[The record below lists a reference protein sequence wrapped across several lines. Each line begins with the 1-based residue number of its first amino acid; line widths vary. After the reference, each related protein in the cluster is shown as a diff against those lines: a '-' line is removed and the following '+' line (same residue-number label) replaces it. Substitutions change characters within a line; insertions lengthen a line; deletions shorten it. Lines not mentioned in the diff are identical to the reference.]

1 MRQVEASAPTREEAI
16 KKALSELGVEMYEVD
31 DIKILDEG
39 SRGLFG
45 LGARPVKVQVT
56 VTKDLERPNRGGDRP
71 QRERSNEP
79 RREENRG
86 GNRDENRNR
95 DRGPKPERTD
105 KPARNDKPAHQE
117 KAPERK
123 PERGDRPQGN
133 APRDAAP
140 RQEKAPRENKPPRER
155 GERGGRDRNDRG
167 GNRDR
172 QQDRPQ
178 QQAASKPRE
187 EARRDER
194 PPRREQQP
202 RAERPSHT
210 EDKAA
215 FAQISDE
222 HGHQAATLLAEIIS
236 AMGIKAE
243 VSFQRDPESAARLEV
258 KSEDGAL
265 LIGRKGATLGALQYL
280 INRMIS
286 QSEDGESLER
296 VVVDVEGYLDRRRE
310 SLEDLARSMAA
321 KARETGRSMRLKPM
335 SPQERRIIHVTLQGD
350 SDVRT
355 YSQGEA
361 LYRSVVISPS
371 AEVAVAIKSAGGGN
385 SGERRDGGRPNN
397 GGSAATTPSAG
408 KGRPLRNGR
417 RIRPRGGRRNE
428 TDVDAGAFGD

>member
-1 MRQVEASAPTREEAI
+1 MRQVIATAPSREEAI
-16 KKALSELGVEMYEVD
+16 KKALAELGVEMYEVD

-56 VTKDLERPNRGGDRP
+56 VTKDLERPARGNDRP
-71 QRERSNEP
+71 QREERKRDDN
-79 RREENRG
+79 RGGNREENRG
-86 GNRDENRNR
+86 GKGDDRGR
-95 DRGPKPERTD
+95 DRGPRGDRQE
-105 KPARNDKPAHQE
+105 KPARPERPAQE
-117 KAPERK
+117 KQSQPQERK
-123 PERGDRPQGN
+123 QERSGN
-133 APRDAAP
+133 P
-140 RQEKAPRENKPPRER
+140 PREASQKQDQPREQRPPRER
-155 GERGGRDRNDRG
+155 NDRNDRNERGGRDRNDRDR
-167 GNRDR
+167 NRTEER
-172 QQDRPQ
+172 GQ
-178 QQAASKPRE
+178 QQRPPRE
-187 EARRDER
+187 ERKREER
-194 PPRREQQP
+194 PRREPQAP
-202 RAERPSHT
+202 RAERPAHS

-222 HGHQAATLLAEIIS
+222 HGQQAAALLAEIIS
-236 AMGIKAE
+236 AMGIQAE
-243 VSFQRDPESAARLEV
+243 VAFKRDPEIAARLEV

-335 SPQERRIIHVTLQGD
+335 SPQERRIIHVTLQED
-350 SDVRT
+350 PDVRT

-371 AEVAVAIKSAGGGN
+371 AEVAVAIKSSGSTG
-385 SGERRDGGRPNN
+385 GERREKSGDDNANANNASRNNRLGRN
-397 GGSAATTPSAG
+397 S
-408 KGRPLRNGR
+408 R
-417 RIRPRGGRRNE
+417 RIRPRGGRRNDA
-428 TDVDAGAFGD
+428 DVDAGAFGD

>member
-1 MRQVEASAPTREEAI
+1 MRQVIATAPSREEAI
-16 KKALSELGVEMYEVD
+16 KKALAELGVEMYEVD

-56 VTKDLERPNRGGDRP
+56 VTKDLERPARGNDRP
-71 QRERSNEP
+71 QREERK
-79 RREENRG
+79 RDDNRG
-86 GNRDENRNR
+86 GNREERGRDRDR
-95 DRGPKPERTD
+95 DRGARNERQE
-105 KPARNDKPAHQE
+105 KPARPERPAQE
-117 KAPERK
+117 KQAQPQERK
-123 PERGDRPQGN
+123 QERSSSS
-133 APRDAAP
+133 
-140 RQEKAPRENKPPRER
+140 APREAAQKQEQPREQRPPRER
-155 GERGGRDRNDRG
+155 NDRNDRNERGGRERNDRDR
-167 GNRDR
+167 NRTEER
-172 QQDRPQ
+172 GQ
-178 QQAASKPRE
+178 QQRPPRE
-187 EARRDER
+187 ERKREER
-194 PPRREQQP
+194 PRREPQAP
-202 RAERPSHT
+202 RAERPAHS

-222 HGHQAATLLAEIIS
+222 HGQQAAALLGEIIA
-236 AMGIKAE
+236 AMGIQAE
-243 VSFQRDPESAARLEV
+243 VAFKRDPEIAARLEV

-335 SPQERRIIHVTLQGD
+335 SPQERRIIHVTLQED
-350 SDVRT
+350 PDVRT

-371 AEVAVAIKSAGGGN
+371 AEVAVAIKSSGSTG
-385 SGERRDGGRPNN
+385 GERREKSGDTNNNNTGRNN
-397 GGSAATTPSAG
+397 RL
-408 KGRPLRNGR
+408 GRNSR
-417 RIRPRGGRRNE
+417 RIRPRGGRRNDA
-428 TDVDAGAFGD
+428 DVDAGAFGD

>member
-1 MRQVEASAPTREEAI
+1 
-16 KKALSELGVEMYEVD
+16 
-31 DIKILDEG
+31 
-39 SRGLFG
+39 
-45 LGARPVKVQVT
+45 VQVS
-56 VTKDLERPNRGGDRP
+56 TKDLERPARGNDRP
-71 QRERSNEP
+71 QRDRSVEP
-79 RREENRG
+79 QTRREENRG
-86 GNRDENRNR
+86 ANREEGRGR
-95 DRGPKPERTD
+95 DRGARNDRPEKPARTD
-105 KPARNDKPAHQE
+105 KPVQQEKPA
-117 KAPERK
+117 AERK
-123 PERGDRPQGN
+123 PERGERQGN
-133 APRDAAP
+133 APREAAAK
-140 RQEKAPRENKPPRER
+140 QEQPREQRPPRER

-167 GNRDR
+167 GNRER
-172 QQDRPQ
+172 SEERPA
-178 QQAASKPRE
+178 QQAANKPRE
-187 EARRDER
+187 ERKRDER
-194 PPRREQQP
+194 PPRREPQPPREPREP
-202 RAERPSHT
+202 RADRASHN

-222 HGHQAATLLAEIIS
+222 HGHQAASLLAEIIS
-236 AMGIKAE
+236 AMGIQAE
-243 VSFQRDPESAARLEV
+243 VAFKREPESAARLEV

-335 SPQERRIIHVTLQGD
+335 SPQERRIIHVTLQED
-350 SDVRT
+350 PDVRT

-371 AEVAVAIKSAGGGN
+371 AEVAVAIRSAGGGTG
-385 SGERRDGGRPNN
+385 GERRDGGRGNQNANN
-397 GGSAATTPSAG
+397 ESTSGTTPNAG
-408 KGRPLRNGR
+408 SGRPLRNGR